1 MLIQESR
8 QDVGVVCDPLSFGD
22 IRRGQKEDAC
32 GEEEGRGELTMATG
46 EAKPKH
52 SKAQQSKTRQ
62 GKARQGKARRG
73 KAKQSTININT
84 NTRYIR

>member
-32 GEEEGRGELTMATG
+32 G
-46 EAKPKH
+46 
-52 SKAQQSKTRQ
+52 QS
-62 GKARQGKARRG
+62 KARQSKAKQDKARQG

-84 NTRYIR
+84 NIRHIR